1 MTPDDAELVRG
12 WFARMDVLRPKIE
25 AIPDDAP
32 EADVVVELCDIASDA
47 IAHLGKRV
55 VTAATALSEATRERD
70 EALSG
75 AAAARQ
81 NFHTMQSAANE
92 LNTKLSEAKAENER
106 LTRERDA
113 FFDSLRQL
121 ICINSVLTA
130 LRSTAPL
137 WLEHAE
143 RLIDERNALNPK
155 GGDNEA

>member
-1 MTPDDAELVRG
+1 MTTAPELLPCPFCGCEVELVSSKN
-12 WFARMDVLRPKIE
+12 A
-25 AIPDDAP
+25 PDRLL
-32 EADVVVELCDIASDA
+32 VIACKSPSPCIGSGLGGFYILESQRDDG
-47 IAHLGKRV
+47 IAAWNRRE
-55 VTAATALSEATRERD
+55 AATA
-70 EALSG
+70 
-75 AAAARQ
+75 
-81 NFHTMQSAANE
+81 
-92 LNTKLSEAKAENER
+92 LSEAKAENER